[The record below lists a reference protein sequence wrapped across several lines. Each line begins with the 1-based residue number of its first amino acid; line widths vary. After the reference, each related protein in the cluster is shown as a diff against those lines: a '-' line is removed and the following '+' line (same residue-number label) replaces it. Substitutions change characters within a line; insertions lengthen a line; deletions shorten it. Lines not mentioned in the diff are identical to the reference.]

1 MSLPEV
7 DIRAPRARDERIRA
21 MEGTGTPPRSF
32 GVEEEYLLLDA
43 TSGTPVNSAAEVIL
57 ATPELGEKTERE
69 FLSSQLETATPICHQ
84 AEEAE
89 EVLAAFRRT
98 VAEAAASCGVVLA
111 GTGLPPL
118 GGETV
123 ATVTP
128 KPRYQ
133 LIASETRNVAKHQY
147 STGTHVHVEV
157 PSPDAG
163 VEVLARLARWAP
175 ALLAMTA
182 NSPLWCGEPT
192 GFASWRHVMGLS
204 WPVAGYPQ
212 GFEDGED
219 YALSVAALIDSGV
232 VPDAGML
239 SWVARLSANYPT
251 VELRIADSQLEA
263 ADAVAF
269 ATIVR
274 ALVDR
279 ALTETERGED
289 RPRYRPGT
297 VNGADWIAARNGMG
311 SELIDP
317 LRERSM
323 PAFEL
328 VEHMLCTVEEELDRF
343 GDRERVERFVQRL
356 RDEGDPATR
365 QLAAFESE
373 GVEGVLGLYRMA

>member
-1 MSLPEV
+1 MSLLEI
-7 DIRAPRARDERIRA
+7 DTRASRTRDEWVRV
-21 MEGTGTPPRSF
+21 MEDIGTRPRSF

-43 TSGTPVNSAAEVIL
+43 TNGTPVNSAAEVIF

-69 FLSSQLETATPICHQ
+69 FLSSQLETATPICHE

-89 EVLAAFRRT
+89 VALSTFRKT
-98 VAEAAASCGVVLA
+98 VAQAATSCGVVLA

-118 GGETV
+118 GGEAV

-133 LIASETRNVAKHQY
+133 LIASETRNVGKHQY

-163 VEVLARLARWAP
+163 VDVLARLARWAP

-182 NSPLWCGEPT
+182 NSPLWCEEPT

-212 GFEDGED
+212 DFEDSED
-219 YALSVAALIDSGV
+219 YALCGAALIESGV

-251 VELRIADSQLEA
+251 VELRIADSQLKA
-263 ADAVAF
+263 TDAVAF
-269 ATIVR
+269 AIIVR
-274 ALVDR
+274 ALVDH
-279 ALTETERGED
+279 ALTEAERGEE
-289 RPRYRPGT
+289 RPRYRPGI
-297 VNGADWIAARNGMG
+297 VNGANWIAARNGMS

-317 LRERSM
+317 LRARSI
-323 PAFEL
+323 PAFDL
-328 VEHMLCTVEEELDRF
+328 VESMLFTVETELERF
-343 GDRERVERFVQRL
+343 GDRERVESFVQRL

-373 GVEGVLGLYRMA
+373 GVEGLIGLYRMA